1 MEILAGF
8 LILFNDGKC
17 LFKSS
22 SSILFA
28 AVDNLYNHQK
38 VVELWKKLQK

>member
-8 LILFNDGKC
+8 LILFNDGKY

-28 AVDNLYNHQK
+28 AVDNLYNRQK
-38 VVELWKKLQK
+38 AVELWKKLQK